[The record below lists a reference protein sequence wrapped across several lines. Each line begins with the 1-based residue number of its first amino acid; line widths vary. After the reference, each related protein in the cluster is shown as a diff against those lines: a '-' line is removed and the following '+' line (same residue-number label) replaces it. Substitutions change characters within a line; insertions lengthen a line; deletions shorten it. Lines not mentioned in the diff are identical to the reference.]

1 MPTERAGGAKRVV
14 VRSCLAI
21 VLGGAVLV
29 ARPVMAH
36 HSFATYYVEQ
46 DTIEVEGDVV
56 EFEYKNP
63 HSWIH
68 VMSRDAFGK
77 QKIYDIEWASTS
89 QLENDGITKRTIRAG
104 DFVRI
109 WASPNRDPND
119 NRIRLKRIE
128 RRSDGW
134 KWGQTRRENR

>member
-1 MPTERAGGAKRVV
+1 MRTQRVV
-14 VRSCLAI
+14 IQSCLALLLSC
-21 VLGGAVLV
+21 VVSVSPELL
-29 ARPVMAH
+29 AH

-46 DTIEVEGDVV
+46 DTIEVEGDII

-68 VMSRDAFGK
+68 IMSRDPFGRPK
-77 QKIYDIEWASTS
+77 AYDVEWASTS
-89 QLENDGITKRTIRAG
+89 QLENDGITKRTLRAG

-109 WASPNRDPND
+109 WASPKRDPSD

-128 RRSDGW
+128 RRADGW
-134 KWGQTRRENR
+134 KWGQNRRENR

>member
-1 MPTERAGGAKRVV
+1 MRIQRLVIQSRLALVVGGMVV
-14 VRSCLAI
+14 VCAQL
-21 VLGGAVLV
+21 L
-29 ARPVMAH
+29 AH
-36 HSFATYYVEQ
+36 HSFAVYYIEQ
-46 DTIEVEGDVV
+46 DTIQVEGDVV

-68 VMSRDAFGK
+68 VLSQDAFGK
-77 QKIYDIEWASTS
+77 SKAYAVEWASTS
-89 QLENDGITKRTIRAG
+89 QLENDGITKRTIRVG

-109 WASPNRDPND
+109 WASPSRDPND

-134 KWGQTRRENR
+134 KWGQRGRENR

>member
-1 MPTERAGGAKRVV
+1 MRIQRVV
-14 VRSCLAI
+14 MQSWLAL
-21 VLGGAVLV
+21 VLSGVAMFGAQLL
-29 ARPVMAH
+29 AH
-36 HSFATYYVEQ
+36 HSFAAYYVEQ

-68 VMSRDAFGK
+68 IMGRDAFGK
-77 QKIYDIEWASTS
+77 QKIYAAEWAGTS
-89 QLENDGITKRTIRAG
+89 QLENDGINKRTLHAG

-134 KWGQTRRENR
+134 KWGRNPRESR